1 MSEERGAGQQ
11 PDELDEL
18 DEDLGLLDE
27 ELPPDDEPPIDGEP
41 PSDEPPPSDA
51 KTPEPRRG
59 PRTPEERRVHAL
71 RARARE
77 AEAENR
83 RLRTLQEQL
92 LTQTRQPAP
101 PQADPYRQAEAD
113 RLEAERVAMMAPH
126 EVAAYYANRAEQRV
140 QQQLYRAQIEAGDR
154 IDKLT
159 FRQIMATEPA
169 AKRLE
174 TQVEQEL
181 ANHRQQGMNPTREAI
196 YDLLIGRE
204 VRQRAQRQTATQ
216 RTAGARRIA
225 SQQTAPGGTARSS
238 VPAERGRRRS
248 DDSDEALDARLRS
261 VTVGDAW
268 NSNW

>member
-1 MSEERGAGQQ
+1 MSEDRNAGQQ
-11 PDELDEL
+11 PDELDTL
-18 DEDLGLLDE
+18 DEDLDLDE
-27 ELPPDDEPPIDGEP
+27 ELPPEDEPVDGEP
-41 PSDEPPPSDA
+41 LAEEPPVA
-51 KTPEPRRG
+51 AEPEPRRG

-71 RARARE
+71 RQRARE
-77 AEAENR
+77 AETENR

-92 LTQTRQPAP
+92 LTQPRQPAP
-101 PQADPYRQAEAD
+101 QQPDPYRQVEAD

-126 EVAAYYANRAEQRV
+126 EVAAYYANRSEQRV
-140 QQQLYRAQIEAGDR
+140 QQQIYRAQIEAGDR

-196 YDLLIGRE
+196 YDLLVGRE

-216 RTAGARRIA
+216 RAAGARRIA
-225 SQQTAPGGTARSS
+225 SQQTAPGGTARSG
-238 VPAERGRRRS
+238 VAADRGRRRS
-248 DDSDEALDARLRS
+248 EASDEALDARLKS